1 MADVRI
7 LLVGDKAVGKTSL
20 VLALVS
26 EEFPNIVPPKAE
38 EITIPADI
46 TPERVPT
53 QIVDFSMSEQ
63 TEDQL
68 VSEIRQA
75 NVVCV
80 VYSLIDPGS
89 VDSVSSHWL
98 PLLRKHRQADKPVP
112 VVLVGNKSD
121 ASERSQLPTVL
132 KVMNSYPE
140 VETCIECSAKLL
152 HNLSETFW
160 FAQKAVLY
168 PTFQL
173 YRPDDKELTVQ
184 CRTALTRIFRI
195 CDLDNDGYMNDRE
208 LELFQRRCFRVP
220 LNPQSLE
227 EVKQAVKRRSPEGV
241 LAQGLTLKGFLQL
254 HQMFVQKGRHE
265 TTWAVL
271 RRFGYDNDLRLCV
284 RGRRLCGCRR
294 AAQLSSAIRLGIFC
308 LLCSIGTTAIGTAAC
323 RPTELQSLFACCPMT
338 PAHAPNCT
346 ETNALGWIT
355 RSGFLSQWVLLT
367 YLEPSRALELL
378 VCLGYTYEF
387 ENPLSAVQVTR
398 ERRLDLD
405 KRQTSRTVFLVKV
418 MGAKKVGKTCFL
430 QGLLGRNLQYIC
442 TLNRTQTPV
451 SFTCAPVSVYGQERH
466 LILEEVDHSRAEQL
480 SPAELHECDAAALLY
495 DITDPDSFK
504 FIAHLYLNLLRPNK
518 IPAVLVGTKSDQ
530 HETPQYY
537 PLSADEFCAKYR
549 LGIKP
554 LKFTLSGSGVHGCLR
569 EGGRGGQLS
578 PPERLAAQSQR
589 LHLEAGPGS
598 YSARWLSVLWPSDTS
613 SLAELS

>member
-241 LAQGLTLKGFLQL
+241 LPQGLTLKGFLQL

-284 RGRRLCGCRR
+284 RAPPLRVSQGCS
-294 AAQLSSAIRLGIFC
+294 AELSYSAWHFLSTLFDRHDCDRDGC
-308 LLCSIGTTAIGTAAC
+308 LS
-323 RPTELQSLFACCPMT
+323 PTELQSLFACCPMT

-554 LKFTLSGSGVHGCLR
+554 LKFTCLDRVSTDAYEKVAAAANYPHLKGLPLSHNDYTWKLG
-569 EGGRGGQLS
+569 
-578 PPERLAAQSQR
+578 LAATV
-589 LHLEAGPGS
+589 LAGFGFVAFRHVIS
-598 YSARWLSVLWPSDTS
+598 R
-613 SLAELS
+613 